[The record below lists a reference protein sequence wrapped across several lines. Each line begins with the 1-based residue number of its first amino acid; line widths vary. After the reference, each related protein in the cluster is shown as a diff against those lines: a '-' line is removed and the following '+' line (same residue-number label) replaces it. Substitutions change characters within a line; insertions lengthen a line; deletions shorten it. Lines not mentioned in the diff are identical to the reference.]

1 MIVLD
6 TNVVSEMMRSNPH
19 ANVVA
24 WLDRRPARELF
35 VTTVTEAE
43 VWTGIAFLPVGR
55 RREALANAAERAF
68 GTVFFDRVLP
78 FDRKAARQYAEIA
91 ALRRT
96 VGRPISY
103 ADCQIAA
110 VAKSRSATL
119 ATRNLR
125 DFEEADID
133 IVNPWGQ

>member
-43 VWTGIAFLPVGR
+43 VWTGIA
-55 RREALANAAERAF
+55 
-68 GTVFFDRVLP
+68 
-78 FDRKAARQYAEIA
+78 
-91 ALRRT
+91 
-96 VGRPISY
+96 
-103 ADCQIAA
+103 
-110 VAKSRSATL
+110 KSRSATL